1 MMCDARCVCF
11 VRCVFVDVKRWAR
24 ACGYWLPQCLQCT
37 RRVFFGAVLL
47 DGIFFDEMTNDCN
60 YDTYYANLTAYVKSK
75 DAGALV
81 IGNPGTASVTCPGGS
96 TGSEVTWAASVRFN
110 CCLRGKRGWLVL
122 GNTQVLDFLL

>member
-1 MMCDARCVCF
+1 MPTMDTALTVPIPHPPPF
-11 VRCVFVDVKRWAR
+11 HSVSV
-24 ACGYWLPQCLQCT
+24 
-37 RRVFFGAVLL
+37 GAVLL

-110 CCLRGKRGWLVL
+110 CCLRGKRG
-122 GNTQVLDFLL
+122 